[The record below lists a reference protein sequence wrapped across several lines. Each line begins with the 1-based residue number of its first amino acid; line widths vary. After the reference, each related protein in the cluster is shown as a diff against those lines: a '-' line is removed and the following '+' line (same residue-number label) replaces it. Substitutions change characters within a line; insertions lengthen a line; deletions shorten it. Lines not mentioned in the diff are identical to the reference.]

1 MQAYVSVNIV
11 FNSILVVCF
20 DFFVCLFFAA
30 GQTVTSSSS
39 STSTPTSSSFSSSS
53 HTSSS
58 SSSFSFSTSG
68 PTPPPATNTT
78 AATPN
83 QNETNNSEPQPQQMP
98 SDLGQLLGSLLGV
111 AGGTGS
117 GAAGNPS
124 ITVTTSGVPAFIQG
138 MAEFMQQVS
147 VPVFDKCAH
156 NALHMQIT
164 FGFDLHSVVQEMN
177 TKMEGLPC

>member
-1 MQAYVSVNIV
+1 
-11 FNSILVVCF
+11 
-20 DFFVCLFFAA
+20 
-30 GQTVTSSSS
+30 
-39 STSTPTSSSFSSSS
+39 
-53 HTSSS
+53 
-58 SSSFSFSTSG
+58 
-68 PTPPPATNTT
+68 
-78 AATPN
+78 
-83 QNETNNSEPQPQQMP
+83 MP

-147 VPVFDKCAH
+147 VPVFDMCAH